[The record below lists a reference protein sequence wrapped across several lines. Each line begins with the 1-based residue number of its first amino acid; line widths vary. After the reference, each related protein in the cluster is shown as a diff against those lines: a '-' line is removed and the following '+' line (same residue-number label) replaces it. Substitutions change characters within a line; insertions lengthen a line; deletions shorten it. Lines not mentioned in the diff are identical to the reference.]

1 MKANKILTAALLLGS
16 LVMTTACS
24 NEEDDIFDQ
33 SAAER
38 LNAASETYSNLLTA
52 GTGKWAMEYFP
63 TNNTDRYT
71 GSGYLMTMKFDK
83 SSAVTV
89 GMKNIFSNNVYREA
103 TSMWQVI
110 TDDGPVLSFNTWN
123 DNLHQFSQPED
134 IPFTTGSG
142 NNEQGTGVGGDY
154 EFIIT
159 SYSEDGK
166 EIYLKG
172 KKHGIYDRLLQL
184 PDTTTLQSYVEDLE
198 GFSNKIFVDGAP
210 NPQYLML
217 NGDSMQV
224 DSCFTGIIRLFHVG
238 ADAVSTQTL
247 HPFLFSKQN
256 GQYYLR
262 FRDAIKFGQGE
273 DSTVQQLR
281 YDASKDI
288 FVDEKNPNTYLCG
301 ADPYKFF
308 LTNWNGAR
316 RFTLTRSSVM
326 SDSFKTL
333 VDNAYEDLRKLTY
346 TFLSIQLTRNN
357 SDNYN
362 QLRLSLR
369 TNRNGTMILDYHFDM
384 AGDGKNVF
392 ALSNLTSTNKAAETV
407 LSKAPNLQVLLNA
420 IVQSQAISAG
430 TTNFNLSTF
439 KFTST
444 ADNNQWFV
452 LSM

>member
-24 NEEDDIFDQ
+24 NEEEDIFDQ

-172 KKHGIYDRLLQL
+172 KKRGIYDRLLQL

-247 HPFLFSKQN
+247 HPFLFRKQN
-256 GQYYLR
+256 GHYYLR
-262 FRDAIKFGQGE
+262 SRDDIKFG
-273 DSTVQQLR
+273 
-281 YDASKDI
+281 
-288 FVDEKNPNTYLCG
+288 
-301 ADPYKFF
+301 
-308 LTNWNGAR
+308 
-316 RFTLTRSSVM
+316 
-326 SDSFKTL
+326 
-333 VDNAYEDLRKLTY
+333 
-346 TFLSIQLTRNN
+346 
-357 SDNYN
+357 
-362 QLRLSLR
+362 
-369 TNRNGTMILDYHFDM
+369 
-384 AGDGKNVF
+384 
-392 ALSNLTSTNKAAETV
+392 
-407 LSKAPNLQVLLNA
+407 
-420 IVQSQAISAG
+420 
-430 TTNFNLSTF
+430 
-439 KFTST
+439 
-444 ADNNQWFV
+444 
-452 LSM
+452 

>member
-154 EFIIT
+154 SRER
-159 SYSEDGK
+159 S
-166 EIYLKG
+166 
-172 KKHGIYDRLLQL
+172 
-184 PDTTTLQSYVEDLE
+184 V
-198 GFSNKIFVDGAP
+198 
-210 NPQYLML
+210 
-217 NGDSMQV
+217 
-224 DSCFTGIIRLFHVG
+224 
-238 ADAVSTQTL
+238 VSTTVCFSFPTPQ
-247 HPFLFSKQN
+247 LF
-256 GQYYLR
+256 R
-262 FRDAIKFGQGE
+262 A
-273 DSTVQQLR
+273 
-281 YDASKDI
+281 
-288 FVDEKNPNTYLCG
+288 
-301 ADPYKFF
+301 
-308 LTNWNGAR
+308 
-316 RFTLTRSSVM
+316 M
-326 SDSFKTL
+326 
-333 VDNAYEDLRKLTY
+333 
-346 TFLSIQLTRNN
+346 
-357 SDNYN
+357 
-362 QLRLSLR
+362 
-369 TNRNGTMILDYHFDM
+369 
-384 AGDGKNVF
+384 
-392 ALSNLTSTNKAAETV
+392 
-407 LSKAPNLQVLLNA
+407 
-420 IVQSQAISAG
+420 
-430 TTNFNLSTF
+430 
-439 KFTST
+439 
-444 ADNNQWFV
+444 
-452 LSM
+452 